1 MKKLILLSTLASSFF
16 SAISQT
22 NNAGEMFS
30 IYQDINPDTLLN
42 YTVAPYTNETYGLS
56 FYTDLV
62 NNLKFTARGA
72 VSSGG
77 SSAYIS
83 VQSLDPHLFLASG
96 RIDSVYVPATTS
108 WNVTKIAKPFS
119 MGEALDDMNIA
130 WDTTQLY
137 LTDHSGSGGGNK
149 DVNDWIGTDKYIGL
163 KYMDL
168 NDTTYGWIR
177 IECVSE
183 DSCYIKDFS
192 YSALSLSIKN
202 TLQNKVIMYP
212 NPSAGICYLKNQHG
226 TTFDIEELELTNI
239 NGQKIKFTSVLSNG
253 VLRLNL
259 KGLAPGIYTLRYKQG
274 DTIIHKQLVK
284 ERDN

>member
-1 MKKLILLSTLASSFF
+1 MKKLILFSSLISPCF
-16 SAISQT
+16 SALGQD
-22 NNAGEMFS
+22 NNAGTMLS

-62 NNLKFTARGA
+62 NNLEFTARGA

-77 SSAYIS
+77 SSAYVS
-83 VQSLDPHLFLASG
+83 VHSLDPHLFLGFG
-96 RIDSVYVPATTS
+96 RLDSVYVPATSS

-119 MGEALDDMNIA
+119 LGEALDNTSVV

-149 DVNDWIGTDKYIGL
+149 DVNDWVGADKYIGL

-177 IECVSE
+177 VECVSE

-192 YSALSLSIKN
+192 YSALSLGITNITKHK
-202 TLQNKVIMYP
+202 TVLYP
-212 NPSAGICYLKNQHG
+212 NPSSQLYYLTNTNSG
-226 TTFDIEELELTNI
+226 TFDTKGIKITDI
-239 NGQKIKFTSVLSNG
+239 NGSEIKFTSEILENG
-253 VLRLNL
+253 VLLNL
-259 KGLAPGIYTLRYKQG
+259 EGSAAGVYTLRYNSGKTQMIHQ
-274 DTIIHKQLVK
+274 IIKS
-284 ERDN
+284 DN